1 MYKQLIIKQVSL
13 ICQISLFLL
22 FIYLCRR
29 INEYMMIKQQV
40 IICDDFILEL
50 EKAIGNQSSES
61 IFILTD
67 ENTNKLCLPL
77 VQQNKRFANIHVCNI
92 KAGDSHKDVEALSFV
107 WKFLSEKG
115 ATRKSLMINLGGG
128 MITDLGGFAAST
140 FKRGMRY
147 INIPTT
153 LLGSVDAAVGGKT
166 GINFNGLKN
175 EIGVINSAETVLIET
190 SFFKTLDH
198 KNLVSGMAEILKHA
212 LIYKQSE
219 WDRVAAYDMETF
231 NLDDL
236 KPILAESIAVKQR
249 IVEEDPYEKNL
260 RKALNFGHTV
270 GHAFESISYEKGTPV
285 LHGYAVAWGMI
296 CELYLSHKLL
306 GFPKETMLQAV
317 RIIKDAYGSFFISCK
332 DYDRLFELMTHDKK
346 NDTKEINFTLL
357 GAIGDIR
364 TNQNTTQKEIFEAL
378 DFYCDSVGI

>member
-1 MYKQLIIKQVSL
+1 MT
-13 ICQISLFLL
+13 
-22 FIYLCRR
+22 
-29 INEYMMIKQQV
+29 KQQV
-40 IICDDFILEL
+40 IICSDIISEL
-50 EKAIGNQSSES
+50 DTAIGNCPIES
-61 IFILTD
+61 IFMLTD
-67 ENTNKLCLPL
+67 ENTNKLCLSL
-77 VQQNKRFANIHVCNI
+77 LSRNNKFANVNVCTI
-92 KAGDSHKDVEALSFV
+92 KAGDSHKNIETLASV
-107 WKFLSEKG
+107 WQFLCDKG

-153 LLGSVDAAVGGKT
+153 LLGAVDAAVGGKT
-166 GINFNGLKN
+166 GINFNGFKN
-175 EIGVINSAETVLIET
+175 EIGVINPAEKVLIET
-190 SFFKTLDH
+190 TFFKTLDH
-198 KNLVSGMAEILKHA
+198 QNLVSGMAEILKHA

-219 WDRVAAYDMETF
+219 WDKVITFDMETF
-231 NLDDL
+231 DLAQL
-236 KPILAESIAVKQR
+236 KPILADSIAIKER
-249 IVEEDPYEKNL
+249 IVEEDPYEQNL

-270 GHAFESISYEKGTPV
+270 GHAFESISYEKDTPV

-306 GFPKETMLQAV
+306 GFPKETLIQAV
-317 RIIKDAYGSFFISCK
+317 RLIKETYGSFFISCK

-357 GAIGDIR
+357 GGLGDIR

-378 DFYCDSVGI
+378 DFYCNSLGI

>member
-1 MYKQLIIKQVSL
+1 
-13 ICQISLFLL
+13 
-22 FIYLCRR
+22 
-29 INEYMMIKQQV
+29 MMMKQQV
-40 IICDDFILEL
+40 IICNNFIAEL
-50 EKAIGNQSSES
+50 GKAIGDQSAET

-67 ENTNKLCLPL
+67 ENTKQLCYPL
-77 VQQNKRFANIHVCNI
+77 ICENNSLANARVFVI
-92 KAGDSHKDVEALSFV
+92 KPGDSHKNIEALSDV
-107 WKFLSEKG
+107 WGFLSKNG
-115 ATRKSLMINLGGG
+115 ATRKSLMVNLGGG

-153 LLGSVDAAVGGKT
+153 LLGAVDAAVGGKT

-175 EIGVINSAETVLIET
+175 EVGVINLAEKVLIET
-190 SFFKTLDH
+190 SFFKTLDNR
-198 KNLVSGMAEILKHA
+198 NLVSGMAEILKHA

-219 WDRVAAYDMETF
+219 WDSVKTYDMEKF
-231 NLDDL
+231 DLAEL
-236 KPILAESIAVKQR
+236 KPILASSIAVKER
-249 IVEEDPYEKNL
+249 IVEEDPFEQNI

-296 CELYLSHKLL
+296 CELYMSHKLL
-306 GFPKETMLQAV
+306 GFPKEILLEAV
-317 RIIKDAYGSFFISCK
+317 RIIKEAYGSFFISCK

-346 NDTKEINFTLL
+346 NDSKEINFSLL
-357 GAIGDIR
+357 GGIGDIR
-364 TNQNTTQKEIFEAL
+364 TNQNTSQKVIFEAL

>member
-1 MYKQLIIKQVSL
+1 MV
-13 ICQISLFLL
+13 
-22 FIYLCRR
+22 
-29 INEYMMIKQQV
+29 KQQV
-40 IICDDFILEL
+40 IICNDFISEL
-50 EKAIGNQSSES
+50 IHAIGNQPSES

-67 ENTNKLCLPL
+67 ENTNKLCLPAIYKH
-77 VQQNKRFANIHVCNI
+77 NCFANSHVCVI
-92 KAGDSHKDVEALSFV
+92 RAGDSHKNIEALSAV
-107 WKFLSEKG
+107 WQFLSENG
-115 ATRKSLMINLGGG
+115 ATRKSLLINLGGG

-153 LLGSVDAAVGGKT
+153 LLGAVDAAVGGKT

-175 EIGVINSAETVLIET
+175 EIGVINSAELVLVET

-198 KNLVSGMAEILKHA
+198 DNLLSGMAEILKHA

-219 WDRVAAYDMETF
+219 WDKVVAFDMNTF
-231 NLDDL
+231 DLAQL
-236 KPILAESIAVKQR
+236 KPILAESIAVKER
-249 IVEEDPYEKNL
+249 IVEQDPYEKNL

-270 GHAFESISYEKGTPV
+270 GHAFESISYEKGRPV

-296 CELYLSHKLL
+296 AELYLSHKLL
-306 GFPKETMLQAV
+306 GFSKETLLQAV
-317 RIIKDAYGSFFISCK
+317 KLIKDVYGSFFISCK

-357 GAIGDIR
+357 GGIGDIR

-378 DFYCDSVGI
+378 DFYCDSVGL